1 MFTRKSKPV
10 EDRVHRV
17 VESTGRAPEPRHEDE
32 PPGDFY
38 RAAAPGPIPPRRI
51 VEPEPEPELLYPPPG
66 RDAAPIDQVS
76 SLRHNVMQRVES
88 EPDKEESV
96 LAARLR
102 RNWLRDRPDPLMLG
116 AVVVIAAVVGLV
128 MLSLLFRGG
137 SKKSSTAQ
145 SPTVVAAQPSSA
157 PAGATSAAGAKPSSV
172 PATASSAIFSAQT
185 PVVTPAAARPA
196 ASPPAA
202 AAQPSA
208 AQPGAAA
215 RSTGAAQGS
224 GLGPSASNIVTAT
237 PAPGS
242 TPPVT
247 RPARSAPL
255 APPAAS
261 PTAEPG
267 QSLANVVG
275 NAAASQPPPV
285 AAQVGTSSPGQVSIP
300 GVTTSTGSSAR
311 AGVAPARSSVGSGAS
326 SVPAAVAAAPQPTTI
341 APNLDTIAAQTSR
354 AAGAA
359 ASRGGH

>member
-17 VESTGRAPEPRHEDE
+17 VEATGRTPEPRRDDE
-32 PPGDFY
+32 LPRDYY
-38 RAAAPGPIPPRRI
+38 RASAPGPIPPRRI
-51 VEPEPEPELLYPPPG
+51 VEPEPEPEPLFPAPG

-76 SLRHNVMQRVES
+76 SLRQNVMQRVER
-88 EPDKEESV
+88 EPDEESA

-102 RNWLRDRPDPLMLG
+102 RNWLHDRPDPLVLG
-116 AVVVIAAVVGLV
+116 AVVVVAAVVGLV
-128 MLSLLFRGG
+128 MLPLLFRGG
-137 SKKSSTAQ
+137 GSKKNSSIQ
-145 SPTVVAAQPSSA
+145 SPTTVAAQPSSA
-157 PAGATSAAGAKPSSV
+157 PASATSAAGVKPSAV
-172 PATASSAIFSAQT
+172 PATDSAPIFSAQT

-196 ASPPAA
+196 ASSPAI

-208 AQPGAAA
+208 AAQPTSAA
-215 RSTGAAQGS
+215 RPAGATQGS
-224 GLGPSASNIVTAT
+224 GLGPAAAAVAAAT

-255 APPAAS
+255 APPEPSAT
-261 PTAEPG
+261 PDPG

-300 GVTTSTGSSAR
+300 GVTTSSSSSR
-311 AGVAPARSSVGSGAS
+311 AGVAPARSSAGSGS
-326 SVPAAVAAAPQPTTI
+326 SAPAVAAAPVQPTTI
-341 APNLDTIAAQTSR
+341 APSLDTIAAQTSR

-359 ASRGGH
+359 ASRSGH